1 MPLLEFTT
9 EDIPED
15 LFQSPKIAITLK
27 PPSEDHWNVVSDLI
41 LPTAQDQF

>member
-1 MPLLEFTT
+1 MLLLEYTP
-9 EDIPED
+9 EDIPTD

-27 PPSEDHWNVVSDLI
+27 PPSEDHWNAVSDLI